1 MSTHDEHASAHAD
14 PRAGRITTRRGLP
27 VVLAAIAVMITLFS
41 ATAGSAATPETSD
54 AAPATAALDGSTAT
68 AAAGGQRFV
77 QSSVVGAFNGLSTR
91 ADALG
96 FHRRNTVEPTLCRHY
111 QGFARKDGADG
122 TPYMF
127 LTRSGNIPSDL
138 CFGEPIGDTGHF
150 VVVRMGSRDK
160 TGERMRAN
168 LHKYAQSNIPAADEA
183 IVDIPLIGT
192 NGWPAYEHPGGMQIL
207 GDVLVIGTE
216 TPWISGNETA
226 KATLIFVDISNPEN
240 PEFLTRFDLDDL
252 GAEFGADPV
261 GLTAIK
267 APNGTCCRFLLIV
280 AGGPGNKEVRFFRSK
295 PDNPLVQTTTL
306 KSKNLDWDEVG
317 RFTES
322 QIESCLGADWPSGER
337 VQHQMLNFVREG
349 SLDGKLYVVGGV
361 REGSVGNP
369 FADEDEY
376 LDLYE
381 THLTSEG
388 VPASCP
394 LTFAGR
400 KRVGL
405 DGIGPALQSWG
416 DFKDNGSFAAGSSVY
431 VSPTGEL
438 VTYVSDHRTTLF
450 GQYRQRSLVRAGSP
464 TLRPTASVDGPFAVD
479 EGSSI
484 QLTGQGKAPITK
496 AFVQLFEDTGAG
508 VPHDDSAWLN
518 VEFED
523 RNLDDFDH
531 LCRLDL
537 DNNLVFDPCGDV
549 DPDPLADRVSSLRWF
564 APPGCTI
571 QLNDYPVTSDEFP
584 GPSTALLRG
593 TGQFHEVHDLSKLQ
607 VSRPPA
613 GTLPPWPVSPPLPGQ
628 TGEEYDY
635 DDDVEGVTFYT
646 AHRVDGALVRDHT
659 GCEGYYNAAFS
670 LGWDLDYNGS
680 FEAGGTSVTFGAA
693 QLDGPTTA
701 TVAARAAHPTD
712 TSTVGTGVP
721 VDVAVQVRNV
731 APVITSASV
740 KDTLGYDLDGGTN
753 PALVGLP
760 VKLALAFTDPGR
772 ADTQSAV
779 IDWGDGTPLDTSFGV
794 FSDARNGAEGVL
806 EDAHAF
812 SAPGTYRITAT
823 VTDDDLGATT
833 KEFTVTVL
841 SLEDAIERIA
851 DRLTELIDAAT
862 DSRVAAALRAARDEL
877 IGNHTGTPPTNGAVD
892 KLDADDPVGAITK
905 LKAAIAMLITSESRG
920 AGDLSALKDMLGLV
934 AEGIATAEYREA
946 EAAVSPPSPG
956 QAKALATIAAT
967 IAQAHQKLV
976 DDAYLSAC
984 DDLRQATQKA
994 LQLQG

>member
-1 MSTHDEHASAHAD
+1 MSTHENHASVHGS
-14 PRAGRITTRRGLP
+14 PREGGGTWRRRLP
-27 VVLAAIAVMITLFS
+27 IVLAATTFMVALFS
-41 ATAGSAATPETSD
+41 APAGHAVGAEASAPPVV
-54 AAPATAALDGSTAT
+54 AAVTGFDTAAS
-68 AAAGGQRFV
+68 GGQRFV
-77 QSSVVGAFNGLSTR
+77 PSVLGAFNGLSTR

-96 FHRRNTVEPTLCRHY
+96 FHRRNTVVPTLCRHY
-111 QGFARKDGADG
+111 QGFARKDGPDG

-127 LTRSGNIPSDL
+127 LTRSGNIPSSL
-138 CFGEPIGDTGHF
+138 CFGEPIGDTGHL

-168 LHKYAQSNIPAADEA
+168 LHPYNQDDIPAEDEA

-216 TPWISGNETA
+216 NPWISGHETA
-226 KATLIFVDISNPEN
+226 KATLIFVDISNPED
-240 PEFLTRFDLDDL
+240 PQYLTRFDLPNL
-252 GAEFGADPV
+252 GDEFGADPV

-267 APNGTCCRFLLIV
+267 APNGACCRYLLIV
-280 AGGPGNKEVRFFRSK
+280 AGGPGNREVGFYRSK

-306 KSKNLDWDEVG
+306 KSKNLGWDEVG

-349 SLDGKLYVVGGV
+349 NLDGKLFVVGGV

-369 FADEDEY
+369 LADEDEY

-381 THLTSEG
+381 AHLTSEG

-394 LTFAGR
+394 LTFVRR
-400 KRVGL
+400 KQVGL
-405 DGIGPALQSWG
+405 DGIGPALQAWG

-431 VSPTGEL
+431 VSPTGEM

-450 GQYRQRSLVRAGSP
+450 GQYRLRSLVRAGSP

-479 EGSSI
+479 EGSST

-523 RNLDDFDH
+523 RNLDHFDH

-549 DPDPLADRVSSLRWF
+549 DPDPLADRVSSVRWF
-564 APPGCTI
+564 APPGCDI
-571 QLNDYPVTSDEFP
+571 QLNDYPVSSDEFP

-593 TGQFHEVHDLSKLQ
+593 TGQFQEVHDLSKLQ
-607 VSRPPA
+607 VSRPPE
-613 GTLPPWPVSPPLPGQ
+613 GTLPPWPVSPPVPGQ

-635 DDDVEGVTFYT
+635 DDDIEGVTFYK
-646 AHRVDGALVRDHT
+646 AYRVDGTLVRDHR
-659 GCEGYYNAAFS
+659 GCESYYNAAYT
-670 LGWDLDYNGS
+670 LGWDLDNNGS
-680 FEAGGTSVTFGAA
+680 FESSGTSVPFGAA

-701 TVAARAAHPTD
+701 TVQARGAHPTD

-721 VDVAVQVRNV
+721 VPVSVSVRNV
-731 APVITSASV
+731 APAIASASV
-740 KDTLGYDLDGGTN
+740 KDALGYDLDGGGN
-753 PALVGLP
+753 AAIVGLP
-760 VKLALAFTDPGR
+760 VKLAVTFTDPGL

-779 IDWGDGTPLDTSFGV
+779 VDWGDGTPLDTSFGV
-794 FSDARNGAEGVL
+794 FSDARNGAVGAL
-806 EDAHAF
+806 QDAHAF
-812 SAPGTYRITAT
+812 SAPGTYTIRAT
-823 VTDDDLGATT
+823 ITDDDGGATT

-841 SLEDAIERIA
+841 SLEDAIERVA
-851 DRLTELIDAAT
+851 DRLTELIAAT
-862 DSRVAAALRAARDEL
+862 TDAGVAAALRAARDEL
-877 IGNHTGTPPTNGAVD
+877 IGNHAGTPPTNGAVD
-892 KLDADDPVGAITK
+892 KLEADDPVGAITK
-905 LKAAIAMLITSESRG
+905 LKAAMSDIVTAESSG
-920 AGDLSALKDMLGLV
+920 AGDLSALKDLLGLV
-934 AEGIATAEYREA
+934 AEGIATAEYHEA
-946 EAAVSPPSPG
+946 QAAVSPPSPG
-956 QAKALATIAAT
+956 QARALATIADA
-967 IAQAHQKLV
+967 IAQGHQQLV
-976 DDAYLSAC
+976 DHAYLKAC
-984 DDLRQATQKA
+984 DDFRQATEKA
-994 LQLQG
+994 LQLQR